1 MLKEP
6 EINII
11 VQKVA
16 SANLVSDSIVS
27 VNSSPTVDSVG
38 EPALRIRITITPV
51 STAAISGDA
60 ALRTLHEVHRELQEH
75 GEDRFPIIEYATPEE
90 GERAGS

>member
-16 SANLVSDSIVS
+16 SANLASDSIVS
-27 VNSSPTVDSVG
+27 VNNSPTVDSVG
-38 EPALRIRITITPV
+38 DPALRIRITVTPV

-60 ALRTLHEVHRELQEH
+60 ALRTLHEVHRLLQEQ
-75 GEDRFPIIEYATPEE
+75 GEDRFPIIEYATPAEA
-90 GERAGS
+90 ERAGS